1 MLPVN
6 VDGMIWLNTIYST
19 FHVPFWMGIILSI
32 LFAVAL
38 MLGIASLASIFA
50 GFQDKTETL
59 MLIGISVVSAIF
71 FACLV
76 KVIVD
81 KRDAFVP
88 EPISYSVYFE
98 ENMDYKT
105 LYENYNIIST
115 EGNIVTIELKEN

>member
-6 VDGMIWLNTIYST
+6 VDGMIWLNTTYSI
-19 FHVPFWMGIILSI
+19 FQIPFWLGIILSI
-32 LFAVAL
+32 FFAVAL
-38 MLGIASLASIFA
+38 MFGITGLASVFT
-50 GFQDKTETL
+50 GSQDKTGTF
-59 MLIGISVVSAIF
+59 MLIGIGVVSAIF
-71 FACLV
+71 FTCLT
-76 KVIVD
+76 KVIID
-81 KRDAFVP
+81 KKGAFVP